1 MYTKIPDV
9 HITLA
14 VYVMPDK
21 ICAYVPQMVI
31 KNYVPPTLERF
42 PPTGLSVVQFPLV
55 VTDHF
60 INSA

>member
-1 MYTKIPDV
+1 
-9 HITLA
+9 
-14 VYVMPDK
+14 MPDK

-31 KNYVPPTLERF
+31 KNYVPPTLECF
-42 PPTGLSVVQFPLV
+42 PPIGLSVVQFPLV